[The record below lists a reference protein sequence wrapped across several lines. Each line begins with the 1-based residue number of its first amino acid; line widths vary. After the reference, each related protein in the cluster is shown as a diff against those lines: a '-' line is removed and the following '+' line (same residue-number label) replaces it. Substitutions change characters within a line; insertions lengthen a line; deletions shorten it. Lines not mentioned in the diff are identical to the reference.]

1 MKRLRWII
9 TVPLALILVVIAVN
23 NRHLV
28 EVSLWPL
35 DFIVRWP
42 LFVFVYIGAV
52 AGFLVGAAVAWT
64 SAAQHHRRVRQ
75 RRLEKE
81 AQAAR
86 AAHRADDPKRGEG
99 AGATPPAV
107 ID

>member
-1 MKRLRWII
+1 VKRLRWLI
-9 TVPLALILVVIAVN
+9 TVPVALILIVLAVN
-23 NRHLV
+23 NRHFV

-35 DFIVRWP
+35 DFFVRWP
-42 LFVFVYIGAV
+42 LFVFVYVGAI
-52 AGFLVGAAVAWT
+52 AGFLVGAAIAWT

-75 RRLEKE
+75 RRLDKE

-86 AAHRADDPKRGEG
+86 AAQRTDDRMSNEG